1 MSFTHTVCVT
11 VSLKLEEKSRA
22 SSTPSI
28 PGVGVSGCWWGH
40 CCGVYLPL
48 WFDLG
53 AWARQV
59 LARLMCIKSPSSS
72 GVKLMC
78 GKYVWVWG
86 WKDWMS
92 CRGCSRSPESLPCQS
107 RIFVL
112 AFHPPRLEGNL
123 DFFNAQ
129 ACLSPKAYSS
139 RCLGL
144 TRCHVCLDSR
154 SLFSAA
160 FGHTSLS
167 CYLDDSTV
175 NSLLQEDFSGE
186 KRELKN
192 IWWILCLLLRMYL
205 PMKIESMEI

>member
-1 MSFTHTVCVT
+1 M
-11 VSLKLEEKSRA
+11 
-22 SSTPSI
+22 
-28 PGVGVSGCWWGH
+28 
-40 CCGVYLPL
+40 
-48 WFDLG
+48 
-53 AWARQV
+53 
-59 LARLMCIKSPSSS
+59 
-72 GVKLMC
+72 
-78 GKYVWVWG
+78 
-86 WKDWMS
+86 
-92 CRGCSRSPESLPCQS
+92 PCQS

-175 NSLLQEDFSGE
+175 NSLLQEDFWRKEGIKKHLMDFVLAVENVFTYENRINGNLSQSVMAWE
-186 KRELKN
+186 KN
-192 IWWILCLLLRMYL
+192 YLCVL
-205 PMKIESMEI
+205 IEH